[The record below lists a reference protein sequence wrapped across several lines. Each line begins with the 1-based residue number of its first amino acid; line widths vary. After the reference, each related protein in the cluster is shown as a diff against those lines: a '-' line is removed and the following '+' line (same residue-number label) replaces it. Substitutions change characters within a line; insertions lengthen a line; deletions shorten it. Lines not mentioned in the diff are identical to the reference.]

1 MSDERLFPET
11 VAEKL
16 LPVRTRLVEDV
27 IKAKKSIE
35 TATEKLDTAERLVRE
50 FDEAMAQQAEQ
61 EKTMLIAPPTDFIEK
76 PL

>member
-1 MSDERLFPET
+1 MAEDRLFPET

-27 IKAKKSIE
+27 VKARSAIE
-35 TATEKLDTAERLVRE
+35 RATEKLDTAERLVRE

-61 EKTMLIAPPTDFIEK
+61 EKTMLIAPPSDFREQ

>member
-61 EKTMLIAPPTDFIEK
+61 EKTMLIAPPTDFREQ